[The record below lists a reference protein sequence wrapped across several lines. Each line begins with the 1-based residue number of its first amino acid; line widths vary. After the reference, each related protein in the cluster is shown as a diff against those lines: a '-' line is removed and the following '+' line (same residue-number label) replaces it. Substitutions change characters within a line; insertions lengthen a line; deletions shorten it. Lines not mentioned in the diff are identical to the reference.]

1 MSSPSASTAKPPY
14 MLAAEALR
22 RNQRQ
27 WEAYESAGNCVILAG
42 PGSGKTKTLTIKMA
56 RMLAEDVR
64 PPRGIA
70 CITYNKE
77 CVRELRRRLG
87 ALGIE
92 DGRRAA
98 IGTLH
103 SFCLQHIARPYAR
116 LAGIKVPEPLS
127 VATTDECNK
136 CWTAAVEDILGA
148 NENPRD
154 WIFRCDI
161 YRRTHLDRDKP
172 EWQGDFEDAAKVI
185 EAYEQR
191 LLDGGLIDFDTM
203 VLLGLQLV
211 EQHEWVRKALHA
223 RFPVLVVDE
232 YQDLG
237 HALHRIVLCL
247 CFKAQMRL
255 VAVGDPDQSIY
266 GFTGAEPA
274 LLKDLARRHGIEAVT
289 LQLNYRCGPTI
300 IRASEVALGE
310 VRGFRSAIDEAGT
323 LDIHHCPNGVEDQA
337 AFVCDMI
344 IPSALSRRRGRQKGD
359 IAVLYRSQYDGNE
372 IARAVERRG
381 WDFIRI
387 DQGNPYPRSP
397 IIFWLEDCAAWCA
410 GGWRSGQPRLSELVW
425 SWQRFNE
432 MMTTQVDRLV
442 LQRELV
448 KFLYS
453 HRNADQPLRDWLSD
467 FRATCLDACLVREPR
482 LREDAVKLTKL
493 AKVCALDARLAGF
506 TVSAFGGQ
514 GGAGTHLNLMTL
526 HSAKGLEFDVVIMM
540 VLEEGK
546 LPDYRSNTPAKL
558 QEDRRLFYVG
568 LTRARH
574 EVHLVHSGW
583 YRTSRGT
590 VRDEGVSRFVT
601 EVQNAITAPPNH
613 TGNPRNKDSAGTSA

>member
-1 MSSPSASTAKPPY
+1 

-22 RNQRQ
+22 KNKGQ
-27 WEAYESAGNCVILAG
+27 WKAYESEGNCVILAG

-70 CITYNKE
+70 CITYNNQ
-77 CVRELRRRLG
+77 CARELRRRLG
-87 ALGIE
+87 ELGVE

-103 SFCLQHIARPYAR
+103 SFCLQHIVLPYAR
-116 LAGIKVPEPLS
+116 LAGMPVPHPLS
-127 VATTDECNK
+127 VATADERDQ
-136 CWTAAVEDILGA
+136 CWAAAVEAVVGA

-154 WIFRCDI
+154 WMFRCDL

-172 EWQGDFEDAAKVI
+172 EWRGDYEDAAKVI
-185 EAYEQR
+185 ETYEEA
-191 LLDGGLIDFDTM
+191 LLDRGLVDFDTM

-211 EQHEWVRKALHA
+211 EQYEWVRKALRA

-247 CFKAQMRL
+247 LFEAKMRL

-274 LLKDLARRHGIEAVT
+274 LLQGLARRDGIEPVQ

-310 VRGFRSAIDEAGT
+310 PRGFESGVDEAGT
-323 LDIHHCPNGVEDQA
+323 LDIHHRPQGVEDQA
-337 AFVCDMI
+337 SFICETI
-344 IPSALSRRRGRQKGD
+344 IPAALERRKGRQMGD
-359 IAVLYRSQYDGNE
+359 IAVLYRNQYDGNE
-372 IARAVERRG
+372 IAQAVEGRG

-397 IIFWLEDCAAWCA
+397 IVFWLEDCAAWCA
-410 GGWRSGQPRLSELVW
+410 GGWQSGVPRLSELVW
-425 SWQRFNE
+425 AWLRFNE
-432 MMTTQVDRLV
+432 AVTADAGRRI
-442 LQRELV
+442 LQRDLV

-453 HRNADQPLRDWLSD
+453 HRTADQALREWLSE
-467 FRATCLDACLVREPR
+467 FRVVCLDACLAREPR
-482 LREDAVKLTKL
+482 LRDDAVAVTKL
-493 AKVCALDARLAGF
+493 AEVCAADARLAGF

-514 GGAGTHLNLMTL
+514 GGSGTHLSLMTL
-526 HSAKGLEFDVVIMM
+526 HSAKGLEFDVVVMM
-540 VLEEGK
+540 ALKEGK
-546 LPDYRSNTPAKL
+546 VPDYRSNTDAKL
-558 QEDRRLFYVG
+558 RDDRRLFYVG

-574 EVHLVHSGW
+574 EVHLVYSGW
-583 YRTSRGT
+583 YENQYRRRFNNG
-590 VRDEGVSRFVT
+590 ESRFVT
-601 EVQNAITAPPNH
+601 EVRDSLHGTAPP
-613 TGNPRNKDSAGTSA
+613 

>member
-1 MSSPSASTAKPPY
+1 MLPASASTAKPPY

-22 RNQRQ
+22 KNEGQ
-27 WEAYESAGNCVILAG
+27 WRAYESMGNCVILAG

-70 CITYNKE
+70 CITYNNQ
-77 CVRELRRRLG
+77 CARELRRRLG
-87 ALGIE
+87 SLGVE

-103 SFCLQHIARPYAR
+103 SFCLQHIVLPYSR
-116 LAGIKVPEPLS
+116 IAGISVPDPLN
-127 VATTDECNK
+127 VATTEERDK
-136 CWTAAVEDILGA
+136 CWAAAVEKIVGA
-148 NENPRD
+148 DENPRD
-154 WIFRCDI
+154 WMFRCDV

-172 EWQGDFEDAAKVI
+172 EWRGDYEDAAKVI
-185 EAYEQR
+185 EEYERR
-191 LLDGGLIDFDTM
+191 LIKGGLVDFDAM
-203 VLLGLQLV
+203 VHLGLQLV
-211 EQHEWVRKALHA
+211 ERHEWVRKALRA

-247 CFKAQMRL
+247 CFAARMRL

-274 LLKDLARRHGIEAVT
+274 LLQQLAKRDGIESVQ

-300 IRASEVALGE
+300 IRASEIALGE
-310 VRGFRSAIDEAGT
+310 TRGFQSGVEEVGT
-323 LDIHHCPNGVEDQA
+323 LDIHYRPRGVDDQA
-337 AFVCDMI
+337 TFICDTI
-344 IPSALSRRRGRQKGD
+344 IPSAVKRREGRQMGD

-372 IARAVERRG
+372 IAKVVEARG

-397 IIFWLEDCAAWCA
+397 VVSWLEDCAAWCG
-410 GGWRSGQPRLSELVW
+410 GGWQSGEPRLSDLVR
-425 SWQRFNE
+425 SWQNFNE
-432 MMTTQVDRLV
+432 TITADAGRRA
-442 LQRELV
+442 LQRDLV
-448 KFLYS
+448 KFLHS
-453 HRNADQPLRDWLSD
+453 HRMPDQSLRDWLSD
-467 FRATCLDACLVREPR
+467 FRGACLDSCLVREPR
-482 LREDAVKLTKL
+482 LRDDAVAVAKLVE
-493 AKVCALDARLAGF
+493 VCAHDARLAGF

-526 HSAKGLEFDVVIMM
+526 HSAKGLEFDVVILPF
-540 VLEEGK
+540 LEEGI
-546 LPDYRSNTPAKL
+546 LPNYRSNTEAKL
-558 QEDRRLFYVG
+558 REDRRLFYVG

-574 EVHLVHSGW
+574 EVHLVYSGW
-583 YRTSRGT
+583 YRTPYGS
-590 VRDEGVSRFVT
+590 VKNNGVSRFVT
-601 EVQNAITAPPNH
+601 DVRDALTASRAKS
-613 TGNPRNKDSAGTSA
+613 G

>member
-1 MSSPSASTAKPPY
+1 

-22 RNQRQ
+22 KNEGQ
-27 WEAYESAGNCVILAG
+27 WKTYESQGNCVILAG

-56 RMLAEDVR
+56 RILAEDVR

-70 CITYNKE
+70 CITYNNQ
-77 CVRELRRRLG
+77 CARELRHRLG

-103 SFCLQHIARPYAR
+103 SFCLQHIVLPYAR
-116 LAGIKVPEPLS
+116 IAGIAVPDPLN
-127 VATTDECNK
+127 VATTEERDK
-136 CWTAAVEDILGA
+136 CWAAAVEKILGTD
-148 NENPRD
+148 ENPRD
-154 WIFRCDI
+154 WMFRCDH

-172 EWQGDFEDAAKVI
+172 EWRGDYEDAAKVI
-185 EAYEQR
+185 ESYERR
-191 LLDGGLIDFDTM
+191 LVKQGLVDFETM

-211 EQHEWVRKALHA
+211 EQHGWVRKALLA

-247 CFKAQMRL
+247 CFTAGMRL

-274 LLKDLARRHGIEAVT
+274 LLQELGKRDGVEAVQ
-289 LQLNYRCGPTI
+289 LQLNYRCGATI

-310 VRGFRSAIDEAGT
+310 SRGFKSGVEEVGT
-323 LDIHHCPNGVEDQA
+323 LDVHHRPQGVDDQVN
-337 AFVCDMI
+337 FICDTI
-344 IPSALSRRRGRQKGD
+344 IPDALKRRKGRRMGD
-359 IAVLYRSQYDGNE
+359 IAVLYRNQFDGND
-372 IARAVERRG
+372 IAKVVEARG

-397 IIFWLEDCAAWCA
+397 VIFWLEDCAAWCV
-410 GGWRSGQPRLSELVW
+410 GGWESGEPRLSDLVR
-425 SWQRFNE
+425 SWQHFNE
-432 MMTTQVDRLV
+432 TITTDAGRLA

-448 KFLYS
+448 KFLHS
-453 HRNADQPLRDWLSD
+453 HRESTQLLHVWLSD
-467 FRATCLDACLVREPR
+467 FRSTCLDSCLSREPR
-482 LREDAVKLTKL
+482 LRDDVIAVDKL
-493 AKVCALDARLAGF
+493 AEVCAPDDRLAGF

-540 VLEEGK
+540 SLEEGK
-546 LPDYRSNTPAKL
+546 LPDYRSINPDQPDKL
-558 QEDRRLFYVG
+558 REDRRLFYVG
-568 LTRARH
+568 VTRARH
-574 EVHLVHSGW
+574 EVHLVYSGH
-583 YRTSRGT
+583 YSVQTRRGPW
-590 VRDEGVSRFVT
+590 RQEYGRSRFID
-601 EVQNAITAPPNH
+601 EIQESL
-613 TGNPRNKDSAGTSA
+613 KQE

>member
-1 MSSPSASTAKPPY
+1 MSPASASTAKPAY

-22 RNQRQ
+22 KNKGQ
-27 WEAYESAGNCVILAG
+27 WKAYESKGNCVILAG

-70 CITYNKE
+70 CITYNNQ
-77 CVRELRRRLG
+77 CARELRRRLG
-87 ALGIE
+87 ELGVE

-103 SFCLQHIARPYAR
+103 SFCLQHIVRPYAR
-116 LAGIKVPEPLS
+116 LAGIAIPDPLN
-127 VATTDECNK
+127 VATTDERNQ
-136 CWTAAVEDILGA
+136 CWAAAVEAVLGA

-154 WIFRCDI
+154 WMFRCDL

-172 EWQGDFEDAAKVI
+172 EWRGDYEDAAKVI
-185 EAYEQR
+185 ETYEKA
-191 LLDGGLIDFDTM
+191 LLDGGLVDFDTM

-211 EQHEWVRKALHA
+211 ERYEWVRKALRA

-247 CFKAQMRL
+247 CFQAAMRL

-266 GFTGAEPA
+266 RFTGAEPA
-274 LLKDLARRHGIEAVT
+274 LLQNLAKRDGIEPIQ

-310 VRGFRSAIDEAGT
+310 PRGFESVVDEAGT
-323 LDIHHCPNGVEDQA
+323 LDIHHCPQGVHDQA
-337 AFVCDMI
+337 SFICDTI
-344 IPSALSRRRGRQKGD
+344 IPAALKRRKGRQRGD
-359 IAVLYRSQYDGNE
+359 IAILYRSQYDGNE
-372 IARAVERRG
+372 IAHAVESRG

-397 IIFWLEDCAAWCA
+397 VVFWLEDCAAWCA
-410 GGWRSGQPRLSELVW
+410 GGWRSGVPRVSELVW
-425 SWQRFNE
+425 SWLRFNE
-432 MMTTQVDRLV
+432 SVTADTGRRG
-442 LQRELV
+442 LQRDLV
-448 KFLYS
+448 KFLYT
-453 HRNADQPLRDWLSD
+453 HRTADQALRDWLSE
-467 FRATCLDACLVREPR
+467 FRVTCLDTSLAREPR
-482 LREDAVKLTKL
+482 LRDDNVAVAKL
-493 AKVCALDARLAGF
+493 AEVCAADARLGRF

-526 HSAKGLEFDVVIMM
+526 HSAKGLEFDVVVMM
-540 VLEEGK
+540 ALEEGK
-546 LPDYRSNTPAKL
+546 VPDYRSNTKAKL
-558 QEDRRLFYVG
+558 REDRRLFYVG

-574 EVHLVHSGW
+574 EVHLVYSGW
-583 YRTSRGT
+583 YENQYDRRFNNGP
-590 VRDEGVSRFVT
+590 SRFVT
-601 EVQNAITAPPNH
+601 EVRNSITAPQSKS
-613 TGNPRNKDSAGTSA
+613 G